1 MKKDQG
7 NMMSIFPAIFTIIA
21 VAVMLVF
28 YVGWMANVTKKDEV
42 RQIGREYI
50 LAMEAEGRL
59 TSTMETSLRTELTS
73 KGLRNIDLSGTTMT
87 DVGYGNE
94 IFLCVK
100 GDLEVNRYMTATNS
114 FQLVQSTG
122 VIPISF
128 TLESTAKH

>member
-21 VAVMLVF
+21 VAIMLVF
-28 YVGWMANVTKKDEV
+28 YVGWMANVTRKDEV

-50 LAMEAEGRL
+50 LAMESEGRL
-59 TSTMETSLRTELTS
+59 TSSMESSLRSELAS
-73 KGLRNIDLSGTTMT
+73 KGLRNINLSGTTMT

-94 IFLCVK
+94 IFLCVR
-100 GDLEVNRYMTATNS
+100 GDLEVDRYTTATDS
-114 FQLVQSTG
+114 FQLLQNTG
-122 VIPISF
+122 TIPISF

>member
-94 IFLCVK
+94 IFLCIK
-100 GDLEVNRYMTATNS
+100 GDLEIDTYSTAANS
-114 FQLVQSTG
+114 FQLLQNTG
-122 VIPISF
+122 SIPIEF

>member
-21 VAVMLVF
+21 VAIMLVF

-50 LAMEAEGRL
+50 LAMETEGRL
-59 TSTMETSLRTELTS
+59 TSTMETSLRTELAS
-73 KGLRNIDLSGTTMT
+73 KGLKNINLSGTTMT

-94 IFLCVK
+94 IFLCVR
-100 GDLEVNRYMTATNS
+100 GDLEVDRYTTATNS
-114 FQLVQSTG
+114 FQLLQNTG
-122 VIPISF
+122 TIPISF
-128 TLESTAKH
+128 MLESTAKH

>member
-28 YVGWMANVTKKDEV
+28 YVGWMANVTKKDEG

-100 GDLEVNRYMTATNS
+100 GDLKVNRYMTATNS